1 MNCRAFPKAADLDA
15 SYESSALVS
24 VAPGRDLHFSPDWN
38 CSDACVV
45 FDANSGDYWVVS
57 PLALMVLRE
66 LQGHGPQSKPDLEHG
81 LAPNQSYFDLSAV
94 LALSLQ
100 SLADNG
106 LVEPGQAL
114 ELPGAHLV
122 HAAD

>member
-1 MNCRAFPKAADLDA
+1 MNCQAFPKAAELDA

-24 VAPGRDLHFSPDWN
+24 LAPGRHLRFSPDWN
-38 CSDACVV
+38 CSEARVV

-57 PLALMVLRE
+57 LLASMILRQ
-66 LQGHGPQSKPDLEHG
+66 LQAHGPQSKPDLEQF
-81 LAPNQSYFDLSAV
+81 LAPKQTYLDLHAV

-106 LVEPGQAL
+106 LVAPGQAL
-114 ELPGAHLV
+114 EPPGAHLV
-122 HAAD
+122 HATD